1 MVMNQFEIFYKHN
14 DMNPDYTG
22 YKLIWANDKQQ
33 ALSYLLKSKPSK
45 DGIGLL
51 KKGGATVRITE
62 INEISSTE

>member
-1 MVMNQFEIFYKHN
+1 
-14 DMNPDYTG
+14 MNPDYTG